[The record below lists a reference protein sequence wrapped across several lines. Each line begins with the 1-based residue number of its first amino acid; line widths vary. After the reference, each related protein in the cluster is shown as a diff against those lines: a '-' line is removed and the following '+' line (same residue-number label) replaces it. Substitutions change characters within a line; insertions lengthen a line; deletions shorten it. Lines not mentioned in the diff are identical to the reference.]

1 MIRLIAV
8 SMIVNLLRKLALKL
22 YLNLIGAVYVLKEQ
36 VFDRHRLPSVPPATD
51 LQDTTVVIT
60 GGSKGIGLE
69 AVKKLL
75 GLGCNVI
82 VGCRGVELARS
93 RLQGHG
99 SGSSAKLRILPL
111 DLMRMESV
119 REFAGQLTALNT
131 PIHVL
136 INNAGIMFG
145 DRTETEEEG
154 FEAQLAT
161 NYLGHFLLTH
171 LLLPVLERSNS
182 TSRPGRIVNV
192 SSCAHYV
199 GSWMDIE
206 DLNLCQAYT
215 PEGAYGNSKAAQIM
229 FSQFLDSKLSE
240 EGKIRVVAL
249 HPGVVYTDLYTTV
262 WWVQIF
268 TFLAK
273 FMMKTASQGGDTIL
287 HAALATELDSAQT
300 TGKYLENSRL
310 SRISSFT
317 ASLENQSKLWE
328 KTCQMLNIQQFG
340 KP

>member
-1 MIRLIAV
+1 MIA
-8 SMIVNLLRKLALKL
+8 NFLRKLVLKL

-36 VFDRHRLPSVPPATD
+36 VLDRHRPPSLPAPTD
-51 LQDTTVVIT
+51 LADTTVVIT

-69 AVKKLL
+69 AVRKFL
-75 GLGCNVI
+75 GLGCNVV

-93 RLQGHG
+93 RLQGH
-99 SGSSAKLRILPL
+99 SNSDKLRILPL

-119 REFAGQLTALNT
+119 REFAGQLTALNI

-145 DRTETEEEG
+145 DRTETEGEA

-161 NYLGHFLLTH
+161 NYLGHVLLTH

-182 TSRPGRIVNV
+182 AGQPGRIVNV

-199 GSWMDIE
+199 GSWLDME
-206 DLNLCQAYT
+206 DLNLCKSYT

-240 EGKIRVVAL
+240 DGKLRVVAL

-273 FMMKTASQGGDTIL
+273 FMMKTASQGGDTIV
-287 HAALATELDSAQT
+287 HGALAPELDTAQT
-300 TGKYLENSRL
+300 SGKYLENSRL
-310 SRISSFT
+310 SRVSSFT
-317 ASLENQSKLWE
+317 ASLENQSRLWD
-328 KTCQMLNIQQFG
+328 KTCQMLNIEQFG